1 MSKLRRTT
9 LSRWAAAL
17 ICAVAFVFPAVA
29 QSNKGTITGT
39 VTDANGAV
47 IKDAAVT
54 ATNSA
59 TGETRKATSNDDGT
73 YVIPA
78 IDPGVYTVRIE
89 AAGFQTSSVT
99 EVKLETGGRQ
109 AVDVVMNVG
118 AVGGETVTVTA
129 EAPLAETETS
139 VRGDLITGREVT
151 DLPIPQRNFTILATL
166 SPGVTRP
173 AVGTLGGGGNFTQ
186 GGVGESTES
195 TRFRESGGSVLAV
208 NGARVTQNN
217 FMLDGVDNNET
228 QFGQIAIFPD
238 PDAIAEFRIDTSV
251 PPAESGRAGGAV
263 ISTTI
268 KSGGNAFHGTLY
280 EFYQGAFASAKP
292 TNNPNPGNFV
302 QHNYGGV
309 IGGPIFLPN
318 FGEGGPT
325 YWSGRNKSFFF
336 FSYNKQKG
344 GRPIPEFGFVTVPT
358 ARMRIG
364 DFGEL
369 LQPGTTQTYN
379 RAGGGTIVAPV
390 GTVFCANAAPAAGND
405 LRNCGQPLSPAG
417 LALLN
422 AYPLPTQGGLQ
433 NNYARNRKFVFDQKA
448 YTTRLDHT
456 FNQSNTLFGRYSFS
470 NLGRARE
477 NNFPLG
483 TSPNGND
490 LPSGFGAGNEF
501 GKTRQI
507 ALGDTHTFTPTVV
520 NDARAGYSRV
530 EIGIFNTGVFGSGG
544 FSPTVGNNLGIANS
558 NIDTNSSGIPLIGV
572 ADVPAI
578 NQLEFVGDGG
588 PFYFTSNNYSFL
600 DTMTVVRGAHTLR
613 LGGDLRVRQNTQFDA
628 GRAGAIKGQYQY
640 GTSAGGFLSGN
651 YNGIGP
657 EDAGSGTA
665 NLLLGYA
672 PAFAS
677 RGIISYTFL
686 RSNKEVAFFVQDD
699 WKATPTLTL
708 NLGLR
713 YDMYTAPTE
722 RFDAQYNFDPAA
734 GRLVRAGDGSGLG
747 RDLAN
752 TDKNNFAPRVGFSWS
767 GLRDDRRM
775 VVRGAYGIVYT
786 PDVSGQLPLA
796 FNAPTSSSYNC
807 TLQGSTGTYN
817 CSQLT
822 TATSLDTGIPIPPTS
837 TTLPTS
843 FVPDVNQRL
852 FYVDPNNETS
862 LYHQYNLTFQYE
874 FIRNFLVDLAYVGS
888 AGRNLLRVQNIGQSL
903 TSGPGSREVAGFQ
916 EVVTTRFNGSSRFDA
931 FQAKVERRFTRGFSM
946 LSSYT
951 WAHGIDDTAGGF
963 AGQSLGP
970 NRYGPQNPLRPELD
984 RGNSDLDIRHLFRF
998 ENVLELPFGRSRRFA
1013 GDIPRALDY
1022 VIGGWQFNN
1031 NITISSGPVYSVHIG
1046 GQRPDLIGDPTP
1058 TAAQQARGLEFNPD
1072 AFAFPVTPIFG
1083 GAPCSPTTSSGS
1095 ERCFGNLGRNTFRG
1109 QAQEYWDASLFK
1121 NISVPAIS
1129 EEFKV
1134 QLRVQAYNVLNHI
1147 NRFVP
1152 NRDVNFSI
1160 QNGVRAYNDVNVG
1173 RDTALQN
1180 PRQLEFS
1187 IKLLF

>member
-1 MSKLRRTT
+1 L
-9 LSRWAAAL
+9 
-17 ICAVAFVFPAVA
+17 CAVAFAFPAAA

-39 VTDANGAV
+39 VSDPNGAV
-47 IKDAAVT
+47 VKDAAVT
-54 ATNSA
+54 ATNAA
-59 TGETRKATSNDDGT
+59 TGETRTAKTSDDGT
-73 YVIPA
+73 YTIPA
-78 IDPGVYTVRIE
+78 LDPGVYTVRVE
-89 AAGFQTSSVT
+89 AAGFQPANFT

-109 AVDVVMNVG
+109 AVDVTMTVG

-173 AVGTLGGGGNFTQ
+173 AVGTLGGGGNFTA

-263 ISTTI
+263 INTTI
-268 KSGGNAFHGTLY
+268 KSGGNDFHGTLY

-292 TNNPNPGNFV
+292 TNNPQPGNFV

-309 IGGPIFLPN
+309 VGGPIYTPR

-369 LQPGTTQTYN
+369 LQPGTSQEYT
-379 RAGGGTIVAPV
+379 RANGTKFNAPV
-390 GTVFCANAAPAAGND
+390 GTVFCANGAAAAGND

-433 NNYARNRKFVFDQKA
+433 NNYQRNRKFVFDQKA

-470 NLGRARE
+470 NLGRSRQ
-477 NNFPLG
+477 NNFPVG

-490 LPSGFGAGNEF
+490 LPSGFGAGDEF

-530 EIGIFNTGVFGSGG
+530 EIGIFNTGVFGAGG
-544 FSPTVGNNLGIANS
+544 FSPTVGNNLGIRNS
-558 NIDTNSSGIPLIGV
+558 NIDSNSSGIPLIGV

-600 DTMTVVRGAHTLR
+600 DTVTVVRGAHTLR

-628 GRAGAIKGQYQY
+628 GRAGSIKGQYQY

-657 EDAGSGTA
+657 EDAGSATA

-677 RGIISYTFL
+677 RGIINYQFL

-708 NLGLR
+708 NLGMR

-722 RFDAQYNFDPAA
+722 RFDAQYNFDPAS
-734 GRLVRAGDGSGLG
+734 GRLVRAGGASGLG

-752 TDKNNFAPRVGFSWS
+752 TDRNNFAPRVGFAWS

-775 VVRGAYGIVYT
+775 VVRGGYGVVYT

-796 FNAPTSSSYNC
+796 FNAPTSSAYNC
-807 TLQGSTGTYN
+807 TLQGGTGAYN

-822 TATSLDTGIPIPPTS
+822 TAVSLDTGLPIPTTS
-837 TTLPTS
+837 STFADS
-843 FVPDVNQRL
+843 FVPDPSQRI
-852 FYVDPNNETS
+852 FYVDPNNKTS
-862 LYHQYNLTFQYE
+862 FYHQYNLTLQYE
-874 FIRNFLVDLAYVGS
+874 FVRNFLFDVAYVGS

-903 TSGPGSREVAGFQ
+903 TAGPGSREVPGIQ

-951 WAHGIDDTAGGF
+951 WAHGLDDTPGGF

-970 NRYGPQNPLRPELD
+970 SRYGPQNPLRPELD

-998 ENVLELPFGRSRRFA
+998 ENVLELPFGRGRRFA
-1013 GDIPRALDY
+1013 SDAPRGVDL
-1022 VIGGWQFNN
+1022 VIGGWQWNN
-1031 NITISSGPVYSVHIG
+1031 NITVSSGPVYSVVIG

-1058 TAAQQARGLEFNPD
+1058 TAAQRARGLEFNPD
-1072 AFAFPVTPIFG
+1072 AFSFPVTPIYG
-1083 GAPCSPTTSSGS
+1083 GAPCSRTTSSGS

-1109 QAQEYWDASLFK
+1109 QAMEFWDSSIFK
-1121 NISVPAIS
+1121 NIPVPAIS
-1129 EEFKV
+1129 EDFRV